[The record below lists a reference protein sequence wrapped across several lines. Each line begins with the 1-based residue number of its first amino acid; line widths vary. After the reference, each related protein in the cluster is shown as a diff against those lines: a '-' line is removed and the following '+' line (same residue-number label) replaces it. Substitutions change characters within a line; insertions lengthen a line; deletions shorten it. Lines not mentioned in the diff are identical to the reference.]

1 MLTRSPPPTAG
12 AAIDMSGPV
21 DADYLR
27 AWARHTHRSP
37 LYAHL
42 IDLTIQRPELMR
54 VIQRI
59 DNRPPPNVYLAA
71 IHYLLMDG
79 QSSPLVR
86 YYQSLVDE
94 PLPVEGVDDAFV
106 EFVVAHEEAIV
117 DLANSRYTQTNECRR
132 CVALLPGLMTSPFE
146 SFNLVEIGTS
156 AGLNL
161 ALDRY
166 RYDYDGLEW
175 GPDSPVRLAAGVP
188 GDQPRLRPI
197 DVGRRVGIDINV
209 IDRNDRDERLWLD
222 ALIWPEHDERR
233 ERLRR
238 ALDLTADIDME
249 FVEGSVLDRLE
260 LVLTDL
266 PGSEPVVVMNSFVL
280 LQLGPGQRREVEQIV
295 EAARRIRPVYRVSL
309 ELVHMDDDWARLEV
323 GDEMDLTELGRA
335 HPHGEWVDLDYLA
348 L

>member
-1 MLTRSPPPTAG
+1 LTV
-12 AAIDMSGPV
+12 SGPV
-21 DADYLR
+21 DAEYLH

-42 IDLTIQRPELMR
+42 IDLTIHRPELMR

-71 IHYLLMDG
+71 IHFLLMKDR
-79 QSSPLVR
+79 SSGLAR
-86 YYQSLVDE
+86 YYRSLVDE
-94 PLPVEGVDDAFV
+94 PLPVEAVDEAFV
-106 EFVVAHEEAIV
+106 EFVVANEEAIV

-132 CVALLPGLMTSPFE
+132 CVALLPGVMTSPFE
-146 SFNLVEIGTS
+146 RFHLVEIGTS

-166 RYDYDGLEW
+166 RYHFDGLVW

-197 DVGRRVGIDINV
+197 EIGRRLGIDINV
-209 IDRNDRDERLWLD
+209 IDRTNHDDRLWLD
-222 ALIWPEHDERR
+222 ALIWPEHEERR

-238 ALDLTADIDME
+238 ALELTSDMALE
-249 FVEGSVLDRLE
+249 IVEGSVLDRLE
-260 LVLTDL
+260 QVLADL

-280 LQLGPGQRREVEQIV
+280 IQLDPGQRRDVEEIV
-295 EAARRIRPVYRVSL
+295 EAARSSRPVYRVSL
-309 ELVHMDDDWARLEV
+309 EFIDKDDDWARLEV
-323 GDEMDLTELGRA
+323 GNELELAELGQA
-335 HPHGEWVDLDYLA
+335 HPHGEWVDLNYPR
-348 L
+348 

>member
-1 MLTRSPPPTAG
+1 LTF
-12 AAIDMSGPV
+12 SGPV
-21 DADYLR
+21 DAEYLR

-42 IDLTIQRPELMR
+42 IDLTIRNPELMR
-54 VIQRI
+54 IIQRI

-71 IHYLLMDG
+71 IHFLLMEG
-79 QSSPLVR
+79 RSPHVAG

-94 PLPVEGVDDAFV
+94 PLPVAGVDEAFV
-106 EFVVAHEEAIV
+106 EFVVAHEEEIV

-132 CVALLPGLMTSPFE
+132 CVALLPGVMTSPFE
-146 SFNLVEIGTS
+146 KFHLVEIGTS

-161 ALDRY
+161 ALDHY
-166 RYDYDGLEW
+166 RYDFDGLRW
-175 GPDSPVRLAAGVP
+175 GPGSPVLLAAGVP

-197 DVGRRVGIDINV
+197 EIGRRVGIDINV
-209 IDRNDRDERLWLD
+209 IDRNDRDDRQWLD

-238 ALDLTADIDME
+238 ALELTAGLEME
-249 FVEGSVLDRLE
+249 LVEGSVLDELE
-260 LVLTDL
+260 RVLRNL

-280 LQLGPGQRREVEQIV
+280 IQLDPDQRGEVERIV
-295 EAARRIRPVYRVSL
+295 ETARSSRPIYRVSL
-309 ELVHMDDDWARLEV
+309 EFVDKDDDWARLEV
-323 GDEMDLTELGRA
+323 GDQLELADLGRA
-335 HPHGEWVDLDYLA
+335 HPHGEWVDLDYSA